1 MVFLDDGGRMRE
13 HTKLDNL
20 FDSETQ
26 DEFLDLL
33 RRRKPNAIIV
43 GGFSM
48 ATTKL
53 AVRLREIVRGK
64 KLTEDGWVDND
75 AVTYEPLDI
84 PVIYLQD
91 DVARVY
97 QHSPRAVQE
106 FGTLPLLARYCV
118 GLARYTQSPLNELVA
133 LGPDIVS
140 LTFDEDVQQLVSSW
154 LRLVP
159 SMVVK
164 RVFRFHQTSCSLLVK
179 GLWLTL
185 PPKWVSISTGR
196 SAMSTIGICCH
207 SYADL
212 GPAKLRL

>member
-20 FDSETQ
+20 FDNETQ

-33 RRRKPNAIIV
+33 RRRKPNVIVV
-43 GGFSM
+43 GGFTM

-84 PVIYLQD
+84 PVIYIQD

-97 QHSPRAVQE
+97 QHSQRAVQE

-118 GLARYTQSPLNELVA
+118 GLARYAQSPLNELAA

-140 LTFDEDVQQLVSSW
+140 LTFDEDVQQLVSSR

-159 SMVVK
+159 FMVVK
-164 RVFRFHQTSCSLLVK
+164 QVF
-179 GLWLTL
+179 
-185 PPKWVSISTGR
+185 
-196 SAMSTIGICCH
+196 
-207 SYADL
+207 
-212 GPAKLRL
+212 